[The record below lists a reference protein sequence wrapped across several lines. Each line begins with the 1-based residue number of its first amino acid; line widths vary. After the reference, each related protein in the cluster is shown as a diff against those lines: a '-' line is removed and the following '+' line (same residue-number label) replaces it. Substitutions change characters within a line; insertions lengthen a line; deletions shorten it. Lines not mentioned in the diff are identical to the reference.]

1 VTKVERGEARQNV
14 TDNHRDDRLGPSE
27 EKSRPRT
34 TLTLRAVSLRV
45 TPMILLLGACGD
57 DQTDI
62 ARVSFTQP
70 ADDTTVA
77 GGLHLEMRA
86 DGITIEEA
94 GEVHNNAGQFH
105 VVADDGCVAPG
116 ETVTRDAD
124 HVHFGG
130 GQAEGTI
137 YLEPGTHELC
147 LQAGDGAHIALDATD
162 TVSIT
167 VAITS
172 VEQWCAVVGELED
185 LFDTIDASDDP
196 FEVKRLGY
204 ENVRRL
210 FAQLADGVPHL
221 DADIREAV
229 QADIEFGNSIAT
241 AFTEAT
247 DVAAAEAALAQIDQD
262 PLVVEGVEAV
272 SETCDV
278 DLGG

>member
-1 VTKVERGEARQNV
+1 
-14 TDNHRDDRLGPSE
+14 
-27 EKSRPRT
+27 
-34 TLTLRAVSLRV
+34 
-45 TPMILLLGACGD
+45 MILLLAACGD

-70 ADDTTVA
+70 AHDTTVA
-77 GGLHLEMRA
+77 GGLHLDMRA
-86 DGITIEEA
+86 EGITIEEA
-94 GEVHNNAGQFH
+94 GKVHDNAGHFH
-105 VVADDGCVAPG
+105 VIADDGCVAPG
-116 ETVTRDAD
+116 EAMTRDAD
-124 HVHFGG
+124 HVHFGA

-147 LQAGDGAHIALDATD
+147 LQAGDGSHTALDATD
-162 TVSIT
+162 TVAVT
-167 VAITS
+167 VAILS

-185 LFDTIDASDDP
+185 LFDTTDASDDP
-196 FEVKRLGY
+196 FEIKQIGY

-210 FAQLADGVPHL
+210 FAQLSDGVPHL
-221 DADIREAV
+221 NADIRNAV

-247 DVAAAEAALAQIDQD
+247 DVAASEAALAQIDQD

-278 DLGG
+278 DVGV

>member
-1 VTKVERGEARQNV
+1 M
-14 TDNHRDDRLGPSE
+14 
-27 EKSRPRT
+27 PRSP
-34 TLTLRAVSLRV
+34 LTFRAVALCV
-45 TPMILLLGACGD
+45 TPMILLPAACGD
-57 DQTDI
+57 DETAT

-77 GGLHLEMRA
+77 GGLHLEMSA
-86 DGITIEEA
+86 EGITIEEA
-94 GEVHNNAGQFH
+94 GEVHENAGHFR
-105 VVADDGCVAPG
+105 VIADDGCVAPG
-116 ETVTRDAD
+116 EAVTRDAD

-137 YLEPGTHELC
+137 YLEPGSHELC

-162 TVSIT
+162 TVTVTVDIT
-167 VAITS
+167 G

-185 LFDTIDASDDP
+185 LFDTIDASNDP
-196 FEVKRLGY
+196 FEIKQLGY

-210 FAQLADGVPHL
+210 FTQLSAGVPHL

-229 QADIEFGNSIAT
+229 QADIEFGDSIAT
-241 AFTEAT
+241 AFIEAA
-247 DVAAAEAALAQIDQD
+247 DVAAAEAALAPIDQD

>member
-1 VTKVERGEARQNV
+1 MPQS
-14 TDNHRDDRLGPSE
+14 P
-27 EKSRPRT
+27 
-34 TLTLRAVSLRV
+34 LTFRAVALCV
-45 TPMILLLGACGD
+45 PPLILLLATCGD
-57 DQTDI
+57 DEAEI
-62 ARVSFTQP
+62 GRVWFTQP

-77 GGLHLEMRA
+77 GGLHLEMSA
-86 DGITIEEA
+86 EGITIEEA
-94 GEVHNNAGQFH
+94 GEVHNNAGHFH
-105 VVADDGCVAPG
+105 VIADDGCVAPG
-116 ETVTRDAD
+116 QALTRNAD

-137 YLEPGTHELC
+137 YLDPGTHELC
-147 LQAGDGAHIALDATD
+147 LQAGDGAHTALDTTD
-162 TVSIT
+162 TVTVT

-172 VEQWCAVVGELED
+172 VGQWCAVVGELEE
-185 LFDTIDASDDP
+185 LFDTIDASDEP
-196 FEVKRLGY
+196 FEIKQFGY

-210 FAQLADGVPHL
+210 FTQLSDGVPHL

-229 QADIEFGNSIAT
+229 QSDIAFGNSIAT
-241 AFTEAT
+241 AFIEAT